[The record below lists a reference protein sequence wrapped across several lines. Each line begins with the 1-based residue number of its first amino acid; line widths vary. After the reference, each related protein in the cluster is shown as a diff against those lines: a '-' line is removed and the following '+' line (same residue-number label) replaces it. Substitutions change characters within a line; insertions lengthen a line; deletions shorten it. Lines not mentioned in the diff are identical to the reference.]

1 MARNTLIDFLE
12 YNHRE
17 DLVSKVAKIL
27 AADLISSVKGGGN
40 AIFSVPGGSTP
51 GPIFDKLC
59 EFDLDW
65 KRVSIILND
74 ERWVPE
80 TSERSNTK
88 LLRERLLIKKAS
100 LATYISMYSD
110 VLTPEVGIPKL
121 QERIERNLPISV
133 LLFGMGADMHTAS
146 LFPGGDNLE
155 KALSSN
161 APTLLPMRAEGA
173 LEARITLTAQVLNRS
188 RIKHLVIFGMGADM
202 HTASLFPGGDNL
214 EKALSSNA
222 PTLLPMRAEGALE
235 ARITLTAQVLN
246 RSRIKHLVIFGK
258 EKRTALEKA
267 IDLPNRLAPISAILP
282 GASVHWAA

>member
-17 DLVSKVAKIL
+17 DLVSKVAEIL
-27 AADLISSVKGGGN
+27 AADLISSVKAGGN

-121 QERIERNLPISV
+121 QERIEQNLPISV

-188 RIKHLVIFGMGADM
+188 RIKHLVIFG
-202 HTASLFPGGDNL
+202 N
-214 EKALSSNA
+214 
-222 PTLLPMRAEGALE
+222 
-235 ARITLTAQVLN
+235 
-246 RSRIKHLVIFGK
+246 

>member
-1 MARNTLIDFLE
+1 MIDFLE
-12 YNHRE
+12 YNRRE
-17 DLVSKVAKIL
+17 DLVSKVAEIL
-27 AADLISSVKGGGN
+27 ATDLISSVKGGGN

-65 KRVSIILND
+65 KRINIILND

-121 QERIERNLPISV
+121 QERIEWNLPISV
-133 LLFGMGADMHTAS
+133 LL
-146 LFPGGDNLE
+146 
-155 KALSSN
+155 
-161 APTLLPMRAEGA
+161 
-173 LEARITLTAQVLNRS
+173 
-188 RIKHLVIFGMGADM
+188 FGMGADM

>member
-17 DLVSKVAKIL
+17 DLVSKVAEIL
-27 AADLISSVKGGGN
+27 ATDLVSSVKGGGN

-51 GPIFDKLC
+51 GPIFDKLG

-121 QERIERNLPISV
+121 QERIEQNLPISV
-133 LLFGMGADMHTAS
+133 LL
-146 LFPGGDNLE
+146 
-155 KALSSN
+155 
-161 APTLLPMRAEGA
+161 
-173 LEARITLTAQVLNRS
+173 
-188 RIKHLVIFGMGADM
+188 FGMGADM

>member
-1 MARNTLIDFLE
+1 VARNTLIDFLE
-12 YNHRE
+12 YNSRE
-17 DLVSKVAKIL
+17 DLVSKVAEIL
-27 AADLISSVKGGGN
+27 ATDLISSVKGGGN

-65 KRVSIILND
+65 KRINIILND

-121 QERIERNLPISV
+121 QERIEQNLPISV
-133 LLFGMGADMHTAS
+133 LL
-146 LFPGGDNLE
+146 
-155 KALSSN
+155 
-161 APTLLPMRAEGA
+161 
-173 LEARITLTAQVLNRS
+173 
-188 RIKHLVIFGMGADM
+188 FGMGADM

>member
-1 MARNTLIDFLE
+1 MIDFLE
-12 YNHRE
+12 YNRRE
-17 DLVSKVAKIL
+17 DLVSKVAEIL
-27 AADLISSVKGGGN
+27 ATDLISSVKGGGN

-65 KRVSIILND
+65 KRINIILND

-133 LLFGMGADMHTAS
+133 LLFGMG
-146 LFPGGDNLE
+146 
-155 KALSSN
+155 
-161 APTLLPMRAEGA
+161 
-173 LEARITLTAQVLNRS
+173 V
-188 RIKHLVIFGMGADM
+188 DM

>member
-1 MARNTLIDFLE
+1 
-12 YNHRE
+12 
-17 DLVSKVAKIL
+17 
-27 AADLISSVKGGGN
+27 
-40 AIFSVPGGSTP
+40 
-51 GPIFDKLC
+51 
-59 EFDLDW
+59 
-65 KRVSIILND
+65 
-74 ERWVPE
+74 
-80 TSERSNTK
+80 
-88 LLRERLLIKKAS
+88 
-100 LATYISMYSD
+100 MYSD
-110 VLTPEVGIPKL
+110 VLTPEVGIQKL

-133 LLFGMGADMHTAS
+133 LL
-146 LFPGGDNLE
+146 
-155 KALSSN
+155 
-161 APTLLPMRAEGA
+161 
-173 LEARITLTAQVLNRS
+173 
-188 RIKHLVIFGMGADM
+188 FGMGADM

>member
-17 DLVSKVAKIL
+17 DLVSKVAEIL

-59 EFDLDW
+59 EFDLAW

-188 RIKHLVIFGMGADM
+188 RIKHLVIFG
-202 HTASLFPGGDNL
+202 
-214 EKALSSNA
+214 
-222 PTLLPMRAEGALE
+222 
-235 ARITLTAQVLN
+235 
-246 RSRIKHLVIFGK
+246 K

>member
-17 DLVSKVAKIL
+17 DLVSKVAEIL

-65 KRVSIILND
+65 KRISIILND

-121 QERIERNLPISV
+121 QERIEQNLPISV
-133 LLFGMGADMHTAS
+133 LL
-146 LFPGGDNLE
+146 
-155 KALSSN
+155 
-161 APTLLPMRAEGA
+161 
-173 LEARITLTAQVLNRS
+173 
-188 RIKHLVIFGMGADM
+188 FGMGADM

>member
-1 MARNTLIDFLE
+1 VARNTLIDFLE
-12 YNHRE
+12 YNRRE
-17 DLVSKVAKIL
+17 DLVSKVAEIL
-27 AADLISSVKGGGN
+27 ATDLISSVKGGGN

-121 QERIERNLPISV
+121 QERIEQNLPISV
-133 LLFGMGADMHTAS
+133 LL
-146 LFPGGDNLE
+146 
-155 KALSSN
+155 
-161 APTLLPMRAEGA
+161 
-173 LEARITLTAQVLNRS
+173 
-188 RIKHLVIFGMGADM
+188 FGMGADM

>member
-1 MARNTLIDFLE
+1 MIDFLE

-17 DLVSKVAKIL
+17 DLVSKVTEIL
-27 AADLISSVKGGGN
+27 AADLISAVKDGGN

-80 TSERSNTK
+80 TSKRSNTK

-100 LATYISMYSD
+100 MATYISMYSD

-173 LEARITLTAQVLNRS
+173 LEVRVTLTAQVLNRS
-188 RIKHLVIFGMGADM
+188 RM
-202 HTASLFPGGDNL
+202 
-214 EKALSSNA
+214 
-222 PTLLPMRAEGALE
+222 
-235 ARITLTAQVLN
+235 
-246 RSRIKHLVIFGK
+246 KHLVIFGK

>member
-1 MARNTLIDFLE
+1 MIDFLE

-27 AADLISSVKGGGN
+27 AADLIASVKGGGN

-121 QERIERNLPISV
+121 QERIEQNLPISV
-133 LLFGMGADMHTAS
+133 LL
-146 LFPGGDNLE
+146 
-155 KALSSN
+155 
-161 APTLLPMRAEGA
+161 
-173 LEARITLTAQVLNRS
+173 
-188 RIKHLVIFGMGADM
+188 FGMGADM

>member
-17 DLVSKVAKIL
+17 DLVSKVAEIL
-27 AADLISSVKGGGN
+27 AADLISSVKAGGN

-121 QERIERNLPISV
+121 QERIEQNLPISV
-133 LLFGMGADMHTAS
+133 LL
-146 LFPGGDNLE
+146 
-155 KALSSN
+155 
-161 APTLLPMRAEGA
+161 
-173 LEARITLTAQVLNRS
+173 
-188 RIKHLVIFGMGADM
+188 FGMGADM

>member
-27 AADLISSVKGGGN
+27 ATDLISSVKCGGN

-121 QERIERNLPISV
+121 QERIEQNLPISV
-133 LLFGMGADMHTAS
+133 LL
-146 LFPGGDNLE
+146 
-155 KALSSN
+155 
-161 APTLLPMRAEGA
+161 
-173 LEARITLTAQVLNRS
+173 
-188 RIKHLVIFGMGADM
+188 FGMGADM